1 MSKLKRTLFIAL
13 GILVVLIVIGAVV
26 GAIYGPPWTRETALK
41 SFPQIDGEIQL
52 AGLDAP
58 AEIIRDSNGI
68 PHIYASTEHD
78 LFFAQGYVHAQD
90 RFWQMDLWRHQGAGR
105 LSELLGKATI
115 ETDEFLRTLGW
126 ERVALA
132 ELEAMSDEDLA
143 LLQSY
148 ADGVNAYLAEHSDTA
163 ISLEYAFLPI
173 LNSGYV
179 PEPWKP
185 IHSMTWAKAMAWDLR
200 GNIDTELDRARL
212 LSELTPEQVD
222 FLYPPYP
229 EDHPVI
235 VNHPHLTSATTPE
248 EQDSATLAAAVSP
261 AMKAVF
267 QQFAMLDDL
276 LGGGFEGIGS
286 NNWVISGDLTESGMP
301 LLVNDPHLG
310 VQMPSIWYESG
321 LHCMPISADC
331 NVTVTGF
338 SFAGVPGIIIG
349 HNDKIAWGVTNTGPD
364 VMDLYIEKINPDNP
378 DQYDFEGQ
386 WVDMELITETINV
399 AGKNPVEIT
408 AQITRHGPIITDV
421 FGLEEFD
428 QESGIDL
435 PENYA
440 IALRWTALEP
450 SCAFCAFW
458 GLDKAQN
465 WEDFRAAAAELVVP
479 AQNLIYADI
488 EGNIGYQTPGNI
500 PIRNAGHDGMLP
512 VPGWTGEYE
521 WQRYI
526 PFDQLPFAFN
536 PPEGYIV
543 TANNAVVGPEYPY
556 TISRVWAY
564 GYRAERIVNMIE
576 DLSDPISI
584 ADMQQIHGDNKD
596 LLAEV
601 LVPILLA
608 IPLDDAKLTAASSL
622 LRDWNF
628 QMDIDSAPAALYA
641 VFWKELIS
649 AAFHDELPEDF
660 WPSGGARWMEITRI
674 LLDDPD
680 NAWWDDQSTRKVES
694 RDDIFM
700 AAFEDAV
707 KKMRKLGGSDPA
719 LWTWGELHTVSFDN
733 QVMSNLP
740 FIKNAFNRGGFP
752 TAGGKSIINAT
763 GWDILAGFEVDWLP
777 SMRMIVDFS
786 NFQNSLTV
794 NTTGTSGH
802 AYHPHYIDMA
812 DDWRLIRYHPMHWD
826 REAIE
831 TDAEGVLRLVP

>member
-1 MSKLKRTLFIAL
+1 MFKLKRAFFIIL
-13 GILVVLIVIGAVV
+13 RILVVLIMIGAVI
-26 GAIYGPPWTRETALK
+26 GTIYGPPWTRETALE
-41 SFPQIDGEIQL
+41 SFPQIEGEIQL
-52 AGLDAP
+52 TGLDAP

-115 ETDEFLRTLGW
+115 ETDEFLRTVGW

-132 ELEAMSDEDLA
+132 ELEAMSDENLA

-148 ADGVNAYLAEHSDTA
+148 ADGVNAYLAKHSDTA

-179 PEPWKP
+179 PEPWLP

-200 GNIDTELDRARL
+200 GNINTELDRARL

-222 FLYPPYP
+222 FIYPPYP

-235 VNHPHLTSATTPE
+235 VNHPHLTSATTPGSL
-248 EQDSATLAAAVSP
+248 DNAVLAAAVSP
-261 AMKAVF
+261 AIDIVY
-267 QQFAMLDDL
+267 QQFTVLDDM
-276 LGGGFEGIGS
+276 LGGGVDGIGS
-286 NNWVISGDLTESGMP
+286 NNWVISGDLTETGMP

-310 VQMPSIWYESG
+310 VQMPSIWYEAG
-321 LHCMPISADC
+321 LHCMPVSADC

-364 VMDLYIEKINPDNP
+364 VMDLYIEKINPDNAN
-378 DQYDFEGQ
+378 QYEFEGQ

-399 AGKNPVEIT
+399 AGSKPVEIT

-421 FGLEEFD
+421 FDLEEFT
-428 QESGIDL
+428 EEAGIDL

-465 WEDFRAAAAELVVP
+465 WEEFRAAAAELVVP

-500 PIRNAGHDGMLP
+500 PIRSRGHDGMLP

-526 PFDQLPFAFN
+526 PFDELPFAFN

-576 DLSDPISI
+576 DISAPISI
-584 ADMQQIHGDNKD
+584 ATMQQIQGDNKAM
-596 LLAEV
+596 LAEE
-601 LVPILLA
+601 LVPLLLQ
-608 IPLDDAKLTAASSL
+608 IPLDDAKLNDARAL
-622 LRDWNF
+622 LVDWNF

-641 VFWKELIS
+641 AFWKSLIS

-660 WPSGGARWMEITRI
+660 WPSGGSRWMEITRI
-674 LLDDPD
+674 LITDPE
-680 NAWWDDQSTRKVES
+680 NAWWDDQSTRQVET
-694 RDDIFM
+694 RDDIFA
-700 AAFEDAV
+700 AAFKDAV
-707 KKMRKLGGSDPA
+707 KEMRKLGGNDLA
-719 LWTWGELHTVSFDN
+719 LWAWGELHTTSFDN

-740 FIKNAFNRGGFP
+740 FIKNAFNRGGFS
-752 TAGGKSIINAT
+752 TAGGQSIINAT
-763 GWDILAGFEVDWLP
+763 NWDALAGYDVAWLP

-794 NTTGTSGH
+794 NTTGASGH

-812 DDWRLIRYHPMHWD
+812 DDWRLLQYHPMHWD
-826 REAIE
+826 RDAIE
-831 TDAEGVLRLVP
+831 TDAEGVLYLVP